1 MITRGNSYGGFGRG
15 ASERGPLPV
24 IGAGRAL
31 SLLVL
36 LILLLIGP
44 ASAAASTGI
53 PAISIQM
60 GQEGGPGAPSLAMQI
75 VVLLTVLS
83 LAPALFVMVTSFT
96 RIVIVLAFLRQ
107 AMGTQQVPP
116 NQVLIGLSMFLTFF
130 IMAPVWDRIQADAIE
145 PYLSQKVSQEEALT
159 IASKPLRQFMLKQA
173 REKDLALFIRIA
185 KLEPPRTPDDI
196 PLRIV
201 IPSYIVGELR
211 TAFQVGFLISIPFL
225 IVDMVVASV
234 LMSMGMM
241 LLPPIL
247 VSLPFKLILFVL
259 ADGWHLVVGSLVGSF
274 LL

>member
-1 MITRGNSYGGFGRG
+1 MRRRNPYAGGPRQTLPGFW
-15 ASERGPLPV
+15 PLV
-24 IGAGRAL
+24 ILA
-31 SLLVL
+31 LVL
-36 LILLLIGP
+36 LATGP
-44 ASAAASTGI
+44 AAASTTGV
-53 PAISIQM
+53 PSISIQM
-60 GQEGGPGAPSLAMQI
+60 GQDGGPGAPGLAMQI

-107 AMGTQQVPP
+107 ALGTQQVPP

-145 PYLSQKVSQEEALT
+145 PYLSQKVTQEEALT

-173 REKDLALFIRIA
+173 REKDLALFVRIA
-185 KLEPPRTPDDI
+185 KVESPRTPNDI

-201 IPSYIVGELR
+201 IPAYIVGELR

-274 LL
+274 LI

>member
-1 MITRGNSYGGFGRG
+1 MMGLGKPNVG
-15 ASERGPLPV
+15 AYSCTPFRVVAV
-24 IGAGRAL
+24 IIVA
-31 SLLVL
+31 LVL
-36 LILLLIGP
+36 L
-44 ASAAASTGI
+44 ASVAYAAAATTNVPS
-53 PAISIQM
+53 ISIQV
-60 GQEGGPGAPSLAMQI
+60 GQDGGPGAPSLAMQI

-107 AMGTQQVPP
+107 ALGTQQVPP
-116 NQVLIGLSMFLTFF
+116 NQVLIGLSLFLTFF
-130 IMAPVWDRIQADAIE
+130 IMAPVWDRIQADAVE
-145 PYLSQKVSQEEALT
+145 PYLSQKVTQEEALT
-159 IASKPLRQFMLKQA
+159 IASKPLRQFMLRQA
-173 REKDLALFIRIA
+173 REKDLALFVRIA
-185 KLEPPRTPDDI
+185 KLDPPRTPDDI
-196 PLRIV
+196 PLRVV
-201 IPSYIVGELR
+201 IPSFIVGELR

-274 LL
+274 LI

>member
-1 MITRGNSYGGFGRG
+1 MITRLV
-15 ASERGPLPV
+15 PLL
-24 IGAGRAL
+24 AL
-31 SLLVL
+31 LIVL
-36 LILLLIGP
+36 LMAP
-44 ASAAASTGI
+44 AIATAST
-53 PAISIQM
+53 PAVPSISIQV
-60 GQEGGPGAPSLAMQI
+60 GQAGQDGGPAAPSLAMQI

-107 AMGTQQVPP
+107 ALGTQQVPP

-130 IMAPVWDRIQADAIE
+130 IMAPVWDRIQTDAIE
-145 PYLSQKVSQEEALT
+145 PYLSQKVTQEEALN
-159 IASKPLRQFMLKQA
+159 IASKPLRHFMLKQA
-173 REKDLALFIRIA
+173 REKDLGLFVRIA
-185 KLEPPRTPDDI
+185 KLDPPRTPDDI
-196 PLRIV
+196 PLRVV
-201 IPSYIVGELR
+201 IPAYIVGELR

-274 LL
+274 LI